1 MNKWLSGTG
10 INRRLAVLAL
20 VLGAVAVFA
29 RPISGGAARV
39 NPRELAAELQRGGTV
54 SAKELA
60 EWIVKGTTEFRVL
73 DVRDESAFAAYHIPG
88 AENIPV
94 GSLADSGIAHDEN
107 VVLYA
112 DDGTRTA
119 QAWFVMKAMGFRH
132 VYALA
137 GGLAGWTGQATGHPA
152 TGPQPA
158 ATVAVPK
165 IDVPAMPGGAVK
177 AAPKKKKEGC

>member
-29 RPISGGAARV
+29 RPMSGGAARV

-119 QAWFVMKAMGFRH
+119 QAWFVMKAMGFRN
-132 VYALA
+132 VYALG
-137 GGLAGWTGQATGHPA
+137 GGLAGWTGQSTGTAASSQPPA
-152 TGPQPA
+152 PVTAP
-158 ATVAVPK
+158 TIAVPS
-165 IDVPAMPGGAVK
+165 PPTGGVR